1 MNVTLLLCKAG
12 SGDKQ
17 ALDEVMPLVYE
28 ELRRLGN
35 AQLRNQGDV
44 TRNATALVHE
54 AFQRLVGRAQPAYEN
69 RSHFYGIASR
79 LMRHLLVD
87 VIRNRRALKR
97 GHGKT
102 VSLERM
108 EELGEERPELF
119 FAFER
124 CAGSTGGT
132 AACTGSWRGQVID
145 WPD

>member
-1 MNVTLLLCKAG
+1 MDVTLLLCKAG

-28 ELRRLGN
+28 ELRRLAN
-35 AQLRNQGDV
+35 AQLRNQADV
-44 TRNATALVHE
+44 TLNATALVHE
-54 AFQRLVGRAQPAYEN
+54 AFLRLVGGAQPAYEN

-79 LMRHLLVD
+79 PMRHVLVD
-87 VIRNRRALKR
+87 VIRNRRAPKR

-108 EELGEERPELF
+108 EELGEERPGPFLRI
-119 FAFER
+119 ER

-132 AACTGSWRGQVID
+132 AGLHRELARPSD
-145 WPD
+145 